1 MDIGSVGE
9 WVGGIASIVAAGVS
23 IAALIVAMKANSFA
37 REANKTSQKTLGVSH
52 KGRADA
58 LSQAERA
65 RREGVASQLQA
76 WWVGSDTSGW
86 GVEVV
91 NGSSGAAVFR
101 DVVID
106 VKGDAPSIR
115 IAVLP
120 PGHYFVRAKSAG
132 WDLPKPIVST
142 DGLMPITKSPKHL
155 VTAMKFCDPLGSSWL
170 WRVDDGLTEASSVA

>member
-9 WVGGIASIVAAGVS
+9 WVGGVASIVAAGVS

-37 REANKTSQKTLGVSH
+37 REANDTSHKTLDVSH
-52 KGRADA
+52 KGREDA

-76 WWVGSDTSGW
+76 WWVGSDVSGW

-106 VKGDAPSIR
+106 VKGEASPIR

-132 WDLPKPIVST
+132 WDLPKPISST
-142 DGLMPITKSPKHL
+142 DGLVPITKSPKHL
-155 VTAMKFCDPLGSSWL
+155 VTAMTFCDPLGSSWR
-170 WRVDDGLTEASSVA
+170 WRVDNGLTEASTAA